1 MELLETSIPEVLLIR
16 PKVFG
21 DARGWFLE
29 SWQQQRYAELGLP
42 PFVQD
47 NVSFSGRGVLRGLH
61 YQHPH
66 GQGKLVQVL
75 AGTVFD
81 AAVDIR
87 VGSPTFG
94 RYVSAELSSENHLQL
109 YIPPG
114 FAHGFCVL
122 SETAVFAYKC
132 TDFYMPACEGGVC
145 WNDPDI
151 GIDWPIR
158 EPILS
163 AKDSRYGPLR
173 QIPAS
178 NLPVYERRG
187 QA

>member
-1 MELLETSIPEVLLIR
+1 MEILPTSIPEVLLIR
-16 PKVFG
+16 PAVFG

-29 SWQQQRYAELGLP
+29 TWQQKRYAELGLP
-42 PFVQD
+42 AFVQD
-47 NVSFSGRGVLRGLH
+47 NVSFSQRGVLRGLH

-75 AGTVFD
+75 QGRVFD
-81 AAVDIR
+81 VAADIR

-94 RYVSAELSSENHLQL
+94 QYVCAELSSDNHLQM

-122 SETAVFAYKC
+122 SETALFSYKC
-132 TDFYMPACEGGVC
+132 TDFYRPDCEGGVC
-145 WNDPDI
+145 WNDPEI
-151 GIDWPIR
+151 GVAWPI
-158 EPILS
+158 EGPILS

-173 QIPAS
+173 QIPPS
-178 NLPVYERRG
+178 CLPRYEG
-187 QA
+187 G

>member
-1 MELLETSIPEVLLIR
+1 MEILPTSIPEVLLIR
-16 PKVFG
+16 PAVFG

-29 SWQQQRYAELGLP
+29 TWQQKRYAELGLP
-42 PFVQD
+42 AFVQD
-47 NVSFSGRGVLRGLH
+47 NVSFSQQGVLRGLH

-75 AGTVFD
+75 QGRVFD

-94 RYVSAELSSENHLQL
+94 RYVCAELSSDNHLQM

-122 SETAVFAYKC
+122 SETALFSYKC
-132 TDFYMPACEGGVC
+132 TDFYMPDCEGGVC
-145 WNDPDI
+145 WNDPEI
-151 GIDWPIR
+151 GIAWPIA

-173 QIPAS
+173 QICPS
-178 NLPVYERRG
+178 RLPRYEG
-187 QA
+187 I

>member
-1 MELLETSIPEVLLIR
+1 MEILPTSIPEVLLIR
-16 PKVFG
+16 PQVFG

-29 SWQQQRYAELGLP
+29 TWHQQRYAQLGLP
-42 PFVQD
+42 AFVQD
-47 NVSFSGRGVLRGLH
+47 NVSFSQRGVLRGLH

-75 AGTVFD
+75 QGSVFD
-81 AAVDIR
+81 VAVDIR

-94 RYVSAELSSENHLQL
+94 RYVSAELSADNHLQL

-122 SETAVFAYKC
+122 SEMAVFAYKC
-132 TDFYMPACEGGVC
+132 TDFYQPDCEGGVC
-145 WNDPDI
+145 WNDPEL

-163 AKDSRYGPLR
+163 SKDSRYSPLR
-173 QIPAS
+173 QIPPS
-178 NLPVYERRG
+178 RLPGYEGGFRG
-187 QA
+187 

>member
-1 MELLETSIPEVLLIR
+1 MEILPTSIPEVLLIR
-16 PKVFG
+16 PAVFG

-29 SWQQQRYAELGLP
+29 TWQQKRYAELGLP
-42 PFVQD
+42 SFVQD
-47 NVSFSGRGVLRGLH
+47 NVSFSQRGVLRGLH

-75 AGTVFD
+75 QGRVFD

-94 RYVSAELSSENHLQL
+94 RYVCAELSSDNHLQM

-122 SETAVFAYKC
+122 SETALFSYKC
-132 TDFYMPACEGGVC
+132 TDFYRPDCEGGVC
-145 WNDPDI
+145 WNDPEI
-151 GIDWPIR
+151 GIAWPIA

-173 QIPAS
+173 QISPS
-178 NLPVYERRG
+178 RLPVYER
-187 QA
+187 A

>member
-1 MELLETSIPEVLLIR
+1 MEILPTSISEVLLIR
-16 PKVFG
+16 PNVFG

-29 SWQQQRYAELGLP
+29 TWQQKRYADLGLP
-42 PFVQD
+42 MFVQD
-47 NVSFSGRGVLRGLH
+47 NVSFSQHGVLRGLH

-75 AGTVFD
+75 QGRVFD

-94 RYVSAELSSENHLQL
+94 RYVCAELSSDNHLQM

-122 SETAVFAYKC
+122 SETAVFSYKC
-132 TDFYMPACEGGVC
+132 TDFYMPDWEGGIC
-145 WNDPDI
+145 WNDPEI
-151 GIDWPIR
+151 GIAWPI
-158 EPILS
+158 EKPILS

-173 QIPAS
+173 RIPHS
-178 NLPVYERRG
+178 RLPAYERV
-187 QA
+187 